1 MTALVK
7 SLCDHMM
14 LRSVTSANSFA
25 LLPLS
30 YRATCSR
37 VVSSPLDDICIDIL
51 KDEPRRQ
58 RDSNVDNDDD
68 ITMTTITMALDYN
81 GNDCGDIGYVNIDH

>member
-1 MTALVK
+1 MQTHLRCFLWVAE
-7 SLCDHMM
+7 SHDH
-14 LRSVTSANSFA
+14 AHW
-25 LLPLS
+25 
-30 YRATCSR
+30 

-81 GNDCGDIGYVNIDH
+81 GNDCGDIDYVDSIDH